1 MGPGDLDRILF
12 GLEFPKDPRVI
23 VGIEGLDD
31 AGVYLLQEGLALV
44 QTVDF
49 FTPIVDDPFWFGQIA
64 VANALSDVYAMGGR
78 PITAMNIV
86 CFPQDGDLSVLR
98 EILRGGVEKLKEAAV
113 ALVGGHSVDDP
124 EIKYGLSVTGVIHP
138 EKVVR
143 NRGAKPGDVLLLTK
157 PLGTG
162 IIATAIKAGFAGEET
177 VRKVIKV
184 MASLNRDASEAM
196 MEVGV
201 SACTDVTGFGL
212 LGHACEMV
220 EGSGVGFVIFAS
232 RVPILEEALEFSR
245 MGLVPAGAYRNREF
259 RKGMVEV
266 LGVEEP
272 MLDVLFDPQTSG
284 GLLISVAREKADGL
298 MEGLRKRGVG
308 AEVIG
313 EVTEEAG
320 KVKVVI

>member
-1 MGPGDLDRILF
+1 MGPGDLDRILC
-12 GLEFPKDPRVI
+12 GIELPRDPRI
-23 VGIEGLDD
+23 LVGIEGLDD
-31 AGVYLLQEGLALV
+31 AGIYLLGEDLALV

-124 EIKYGLSVTGVIHP
+124 EIKYGLSVTGIIHP

-143 NRGAKPGDVLLLTK
+143 NRGARPGDVLLLTK

-177 VRKVIKV
+177 VRKVIGL

-220 EGSGVGFVIFAS
+220 EGSEVGFVISVS
-232 RVPILEEALEFSR
+232 RVPVLEEALEFSR
-245 MGLVPAGAYRNREF
+245 MGLVPAGAHRNREF

-284 GLLISVAREKADGL
+284 GLLISVAREKAQEL
-298 MEGLRKRGVG
+298 LEKLRDKGID

-313 EVTEEAG
+313 EVTAEAG
-320 KVKVVI
+320 KVKVVA